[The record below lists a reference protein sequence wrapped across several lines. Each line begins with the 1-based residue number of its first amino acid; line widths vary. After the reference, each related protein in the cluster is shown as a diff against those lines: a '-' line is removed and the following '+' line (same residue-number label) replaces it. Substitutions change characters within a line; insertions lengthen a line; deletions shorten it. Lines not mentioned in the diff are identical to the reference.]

1 MLCVLG
7 VLCGEYFL
15 RRAVFLDRDG
25 VINRGVFKAGKPFA
39 PFSLSEYEILP
50 GVPEAL
56 ASLRAAGFLLVVTTN
71 QPDVTR
77 GAARRE
83 QVETIHQYI
92 RDRLAIDDIR
102 VCYHDDSDQCAC
114 RKPLPGMILAA
125 SVEHEIQVRRSF
137 MVGDRWRDIGS
148 GKNAGCTTILVNAFP
163 EKTRIDPDVELPDL
177 AAAARW
183 ILNSNLNSAT
193 RD

>member
-1 MLCVLG
+1 M
-7 VLCGEYFL
+7 

-25 VINRGVFKAGKPFA
+25 VINRGVFKAGQPFA
-39 PFSLSEYEILP
+39 PFSLSEYDILP

-71 QPDVTR
+71 QPDVAR

-83 QVETIHQYI
+83 QVETIHEYI
-92 RDRLAIDDIR
+92 RERLALDDIR

-114 RKPLPGMILAA
+114 RKPLPGMIFAA
-125 SVEHEIQVRRSF
+125 AVEHEIQVGRSF

-148 GKNAGCTTILVNAFP
+148 GKSAGCTTILVNAFP
-163 EKTRIDPDVELPDL
+163 EKTRIEPDIELPDL
-177 AAAARW
+177 PAAARW
-183 ILNSNLNSAT
+183 ILS
-193 RD
+193 RP